1 MDLKQFAS
9 ALNQIS
15 EEKGISA
22 QKVLETIEMAL
33 AAAYKKEYGE
43 KGQII
48 KAKFNP
54 KTGDVKFFQIKIVV
68 DESMLKPEEEDAA
81 PPEEWRRSEGS
92 EPRSFGA
99 GASLDETERE
109 EEKKIR
115 FNEERHIMLD
125 EAKKIKKD
133 AAPLDELEF
142 ALETRE
148 DFGRIAAQTAKQVI
162 IQRIREAEREAVWN
176 EYKDKEGELV
186 SGVIQRIEQNN
197 IFVDLG
203 KTIAVFPKEEQV
215 YSERYYSGA
224 RMKFYILAV
233 NADSKGPG
241 IVLSRSHPKMISRLF
256 ELEVP
261 EIGAGTVE
269 IKSIAREAGSRT
281 KVAVSSN
288 EEGIDPVGS
297 CVGQKGTR
305 VMAVI
310 SEIGGEKID
319 IIEWSEDQETFIS
332 NAMSPAKVTGVK
344 ILPRRIAKVYVPENQ
359 LSLAI
364 GKNGQNVRLAAKLT
378 GWKIDVIGAVLT
390 AEGAKEESK
399 LEDLEGVGEKT
410 AQALRDAGFNTP
422 EDIFNSSVE
431 KLTEVEGIGEKTAE
445 KIFKSA
451 QKLFNKSESEV
462 IAAAEPETAE
472 EIRDEKAEEE
482 KIIEEA
488 AKIAEK
494 ELTVE
499 EQEENRAEGLEKSEI
514 TEAGYET
521 EPAAEK
527 EVEEELK
534 PKDYE

>member
-9 ALNQIS
+9 ALSQIS
-15 EEKGISA
+15 EEKGIS
-22 QKVLETIEMAL
+22 QEKVLETIEMAL

-43 KGQII
+43 RGQII
-48 KAKFNP
+48 RAQFNP
-54 KTGDVKFFQIKIVV
+54 KTGEVKFFQIKIVV
-68 DESMLKPEEEDAA
+68 DESMLKPELGEGEEESVPTLSGRDSDRSVGVE
-81 PPEEWRRSEGS
+81 PETEGS
-92 EPRSFGA
+92 
-99 GASLDETERE
+99 D
-109 EEKKIR
+109 KKIR
-115 FNEERHIMLD
+115 FNEERHIMFD
-125 EAKKIKKD
+125 EAKKIDKD
-133 AAPLDELEF
+133 VAVGGELEF

-176 EYKDKEGELV
+176 EYKDKESELV
-186 SGVIQRIEQNN
+186 SGIIQRIEPNN

-215 YSERYYSGA
+215 YSERYFSGA

-233 NADSKGPG
+233 NTDSKGPS

-281 KVAVSSN
+281 KIAVSSN

-319 IIEWSEDQETFIS
+319 IIEWSEEPEAFVS

-390 AEGAKEESK
+390 AEGVKEESK

-410 AQALRDAGFNTP
+410 AGALHDAGFNTP
-422 EDIFNSSVE
+422 EDILNSSVD
-431 KLTEVEGIGEKTAE
+431 KLTEVEGIGGKTAE

-451 QKLFNKSESEV
+451 QKLLKPEI
-462 IAAAEPETAE
+462 IAEAEPESEE
-472 EIRDEKAEEE
+472 EIAEEKAEE
-482 KIIEEA
+482 KVIIKEATETVQEEL
-488 AKIAEK
+488 K
-494 ELTVE
+494 VG
-499 EQEENRAEGLEKSEI
+499 EQEENLAEGL
-514 TEAGYET
+514 TESGTSQAGAET
-521 EPAAEK
+521 EPSPEK
-527 EVEEELK
+527 EIDEEIK
-534 PKDYE
+534 PKDFE

>member
-15 EEKGISA
+15 EEKGIS
-22 QKVLETIEMAL
+22 QEKVLETIEMAL

-48 KAKFNP
+48 RARFNP

-68 DESMLKPEEEDAA
+68 DQSMLKPEEEEY
-81 PPEEWRRSEGS
+81 EES
-92 EPRSFGA
+92 EPSSA
-99 GASLDETERE
+99 EATEG
-109 EEKKIR
+109 EKKIR
-115 FNEERHIMLD
+115 FNEERHIMID
-125 EAKKIKKD
+125 EAKKINKN
-133 AAPLDELEF
+133 AAVLDELEF
-142 ALETRE
+142 SLETRE

-215 YSERYYSGA
+215 YSERYFSGA

-233 NADSKGPG
+233 NTDTKGPS

-261 EIGAGTVE
+261 EIGAGTCE

-281 KVAVSSN
+281 KIAVFSN

-310 SEIGGEKID
+310 SEIGVEKID
-319 IIEWSEDQETFIS
+319 IVEWSEDSEIFVS

-344 ILPRRIAKVYVPENQ
+344 IFPRRIAKVYVPENQ

-390 AEGAKEESK
+390 TEGVKEELK

-410 AQALRDAGFNTP
+410 AEILRDAGFNTP
-422 EDIFNSSVE
+422 EDILNSSVD
-431 KLTEVEGIGEKTAE
+431 KLIKIEGIGEKTAE

-451 QKLFNKSESEV
+451 QKLLRPEIIV
-462 IAAAEPETAE
+462 AAEPESKEEIAE
-472 EIRDEKAEEE
+472 EKTKEGGIIQEAEET
-482 KIIEEA
+482 
-488 AKIAEK
+488 AEK
-494 ELTVE
+494 ELAAE
-499 EQEENRAEGLEKSEI
+499 EKEENITEGLKESEMVQ
-514 TEAGYET
+514 AGAET
-521 EPAAEK
+521 AAQELGEPRSDESEREPSPEK
-527 EVEEELK
+527 EINEELK